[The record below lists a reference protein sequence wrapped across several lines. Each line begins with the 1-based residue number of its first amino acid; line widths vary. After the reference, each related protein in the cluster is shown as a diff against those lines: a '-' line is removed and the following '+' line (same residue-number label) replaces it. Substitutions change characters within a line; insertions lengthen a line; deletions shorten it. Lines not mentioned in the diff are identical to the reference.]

1 MIIGAQLF
9 SVRDKFATEQDT
21 YETLEKISS
30 YGYKSVQVSGFPYDA
45 SSFKKIADEFNLHIG
60 LTHTALSDIIDNTD
74 KVINDHLILGAD
86 VVGLGFPNG
95 YVDMKT
101 REISDIKSFV
111 STLKEPV
118 KKINDAGLMFGYHNH
133 DMEFR
138 TSGGICPIDYIY
150 EQTSWQFILDVG
162 WCDFAGADTVK
173 YIKKFKNRL
182 KYAHLKDFREALPE
196 DESVAQRIVSLFS
209 GKTPLDE
216 IIKALIENDVY
227 AAYVEQ
233 DTAPNYPDSL
243 KEMKKSIDALKIKG
257 WIK

>member
-9 SVRDKFATEQDT
+9 SVRDKFANDEQA
-21 YETLEKISS
+21 YNTLKKISS
-30 YGYKSVQVSGFPYDA
+30 YGYTSVQVSGFPYDA
-45 SSFKKIADEFNLHIG
+45 KKFKKLADEFNLHIG
-60 LTHTALSDIIDNTD
+60 LTHTALSEIINNTD

-86 VVGLGFPNG
+86 VVGLGYPNG
-95 YVDMKT
+95 YVDMNT
-101 REISDIKSFV
+101 REITDIKSLV

-133 DMEFR
+133 DMEFK
-138 TSGGICPIDYIY
+138 TTDGVCPMDYIY

-162 WCDFAGADTVK
+162 WCDYAGADTVE

-182 KYAHLKDFREALPE
+182 KYAHLKDFRAALPE

-209 GKTPLDE
+209 GKTPLNE

-227 AAYVEQ
+227 SAYVEQ
-233 DTAPNYPDSL
+233 DTAPDYPDSL
-243 KEMKKSIDALKIKG
+243 EEMKKSIDALKIKG